1 MRNDAAKGNAA
12 DRLTISKGV
21 KAMENNETTPETKVA
36 EVQDANPEKS
46 AAQVDN
52 KRLRDDKGHFLPNPD
67 KTCTHKPARKPK
79 KQKDDENTVK
89 IRIIKEEQPLPEKE
103 YEGKLEDLKERT
115 ASNFIKAVSIR
126 KPRCISIDGNM
137 YYAKS
142 EVDSL
147 RESLSD
153 EKGSNESALG
163 TLKKMHDCIKTATE
177 TIEALDADRTRVY
190 RSRNLWRGIAFGT
203 LAAFLSFVI
212 GSGIEMWK
220 AKKIAANPT
229 AQPVQVEESK

>member
-1 MRNDAAKGNAA
+1 
-12 DRLTISKGV
+12 
-21 KAMENNETTPETKVA
+21 MENNETTTETKVTDM
-36 EVQDANPEKS
+36 QDANPEKS

-52 KRLRDDKGHFLPNPD
+52 KRLRDDKGHFLPSPD
-67 KTCTHKPARKPK
+67 KTCTHKPSRKPK
-79 KQKDDENTVK
+79 KQKEDENTVK

-103 YEGKLEDLKERT
+103 YEGKLEDVKERT

-142 EVDSL
+142 IVDSL
-147 RESLSD
+147 RNSLND
-153 EKGSNESALG
+153 EKESNESALG

-177 TIEALDADRTRVY
+177 TIEALDSDRTMVY
-190 RSRNLWRGIAFGT
+190 RSRNLWRGIAFGI

-212 GSGIEMWK
+212 GSGIEKWK
-220 AKKIAANPT
+220 AKKISENQT
-229 AQPVQVEESK
+229 AQTVEVEKSK